1 MAEAPESLAGH
12 DEPAGARVRR
22 STFGGVAMEEV
33 AYASAN
39 ASIAGDFAA
48 EERRCVVLSQL
59 TGDVVFDHGGTQT
72 PLRTGNFAIVN
83 GEPARWWSASGDVRQ
98 LRLHLPPAWLRS
110 RLPMGR
116 IPAIYILDGKAGL
129 GRMLANL
136 LNELPQALRDAACS
150 FDVAAEAAVR
160 DAVVALVVA
169 ALSSSDPGCID
180 IGRNRTRT
188 AGARRWPAVCAF
200 IEARLPEPT
209 LCPADVAVALGIST
223 RQLHRLFHQAGT
235 SFGAFLRDL
244 RLARCRADFSDP
256 RCAALPV
263 TAIAYRWGF
272 SDSAHFSRSF
282 RAAYG
287 TTARAFRSRVSRL
300 PQFGTEAPGSGHRA
314 RSIIPGAQISPASGE
329 EGSA

>member
-1 MAEAPESLAGH
+1 MAEAPESSASHGELAG
-12 DEPAGARVRR
+12 GRVRR

-33 AYASAN
+33 AYASTTAP
-39 ASIAGDFAA
+39 IAGDFAA
-48 EERRCVVLSQL
+48 AERRCLVFLQL
-59 TGDVVFDHGGTQT
+59 TGDVVFDHGGTET
-72 PLRTGNFAIVN
+72 PLRTGNIAIVN

-116 IPAIYILDGKAGL
+116 IPAIHILDGRAGL

-136 LNELPQALRDAACS
+136 LDELPDALRDAASS
-150 FDVAAEAAVR
+150 FDLTAQAAVR

-169 ALSSSDPGCID
+169 ALSASDPGCAE
-180 IGRNRTRT
+180 IGHRIRTT
-188 AGARRWPAVCAF
+188 AVRRWPAVCAF
-200 IEARLPEPT
+200 IEARLPEPS
-209 LCPADVAVALGIST
+209 LCPADVARAHGIST

-300 PQFGTEAPGSGHRA
+300 PQFTSEAPGSDRRA
-314 RSIIPGAQISPASGE
+314 RSFSSAAQISPASGD

>member
-1 MAEAPESLAGH
+1 MAEAPESLAGRGEMA
-12 DEPAGARVRR
+12 DARVRR
-22 STFGGVAMEEV
+22 STFGGVSMEEV
-33 AYASAN
+33 AYAGAN
-39 ASIAGDFAA
+39 GSIAGDLAA
-48 EERRCVVLSQL
+48 EERRCLLLSQL
-59 TGDVVFDHGGTQT
+59 SGDVVFDHDGTRT
-72 PLRTGNFAIVN
+72 PLRTGNCAIVN
-83 GEPARWWSASGDVRQ
+83 GEPARWWSAAGDVRQ

-116 IPAIYILDGKAGL
+116 IPAIHILDGNAGL

-136 LNELPQALRDAACS
+136 LNELLDASRDATCS
-150 FDVAAEAAVR
+150 FDLTAQAAVR

-169 ALSSSDPGCID
+169 ALSASDPACPE
-180 IGRNRTRT
+180 IGHNRTR
-188 AGARRWPAVCAF
+188 AMASRRWPAICAF
-200 IEARLPEPT
+200 IEARLPEPS
-209 LCPADVAVALGIST
+209 LCPADVARAQGIST
-223 RQLHRLFHQAGT
+223 RQLHRLFQEAGT

-263 TAIAYRWGF
+263 TAIAFRWGF

-300 PQFGTEAPGSGHRA
+300 PHFVTEARGPGHRT
-314 RSIIPGAQISPASGE
+314 RSFSPAAQISPASGD